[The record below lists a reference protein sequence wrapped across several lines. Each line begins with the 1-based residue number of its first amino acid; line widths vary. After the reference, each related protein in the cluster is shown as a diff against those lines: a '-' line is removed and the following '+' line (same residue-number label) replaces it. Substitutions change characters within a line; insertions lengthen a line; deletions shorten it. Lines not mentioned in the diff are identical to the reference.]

1 MHRSYYPDLFNL
13 LDIFTNKKTSTWL
26 DIQTNELWEL
36 IDQIKQNRLGYEN
49 RLGKCSLFL
58 NFLLLRNCAK

>member
-1 MHRSYYPDLFNL
+1 MFLKM
-13 LDIFTNKKTSTWL
+13 KKTSTWL